1 MKLGLSENLR
11 RLRRERELSQ
21 EQLAEALGVSVPSVS
36 RWETGATYPDVEMLP
51 TLAGFFGVTTDELL
65 GVSGALKNDRIQK
78 YWAEVESAED
88 TGDKIA
94 ILLRAWAEFPREWEF
109 AYHLCREISN
119 DDRERCKGRE
129 EILRISYDALD
140 RCTDGWWR
148 ALFTEFIAIHED
160 DDKVFAFLS
169 RNTTDRDTRTNKLL
183 ELRYRERGDR
193 ELDHSISQ
201 FNTARDV
208 ETVLFSDFFDN
219 EDPIRRIRANLDYI
233 NAISGVDEEARRA
246 HPILGDSV
254 TDMWVDV
261 RAYNGFCLAGRL
273 AEAGRYD
280 EALDAIED
288 VTEVCVGFLS
298 LPDGSV
304 MSYRTD
310 LTGRLDV
317 RISTEENG
325 WRRATFLKRVGL
337 DEPGKVEKIPMWPPD
352 FGLNMLA
359 DKDGEWYMH
368 KLIDPI
374 RDHPRYIACVERLKR
389 LVRSE

>member
-1 MKLGLSENLR
+1 MKLGLSDNLR

-51 TLAGFFGVTTDELL
+51 TLAGFFDVTVDELL

-78 YWAEVESAED
+78 YWAEFERADNTEN
-88 TGDKIA
+88 KIT
-94 ILLRAWAEFPREWEF
+94 ILRRAWAEFPREWEF
-109 AYHLCREISN
+109 AYNLCREYSRN
-119 DDRERCKGRE
+119 DSVDRGRD
-129 EILRISYDALD
+129 EILRISYDAID

-183 ELRYRERGDR
+183 ELRYRERGER
-193 ELDHSISQ
+193 ELDRSVSQ

-208 ETVLFSDFFDN
+208 ETVLFADFYEN

-233 NAISGVDEEARRA
+233 NAISGVDEKTRME
-246 HPILGDSV
+246 HPILGDGV

-261 RAYNGFCLAGRL
+261 RAYNGFYLAGRL

-280 EALDAIED
+280 EALDAIEE
-288 VTEVCVGFLS
+288 VTEVCAALLS
-298 LPDGSV
+298 LPDGSI

-374 RDHPRYIACVERLKR
+374 REHPRYIACVERLKR